1 MESCI
6 VSTNEL
12 KNLTSIGQNLDCE
25 LLTPHLLIA
34 QQLYLEP
41 VLGCALY
48 NDIISRYDNNWLT
61 GDTQTL
67 YEEYLVP
74 AIAYSAWYSL
84 SPFLNWRTSRNGIN
98 KSGTDTLQPI
108 EIQEFSMYSSKV
120 ENLMRFYLKRL
131 EDYLKCNKDLF
142 PLYCQNIAEVGPGG
156 SIFTGWNT
164 NPKKG
169 KFWDSDFDGL
179 LSNGNCGG
187 CNPCDC

>member
-1 MESCI
+1 MESCL

-12 KNLTSIGQNLDCE
+12 KNLTSIGQNIDCE

-48 NDIISRYDNNWLT
+48 NDIIYRFDNNQLT
-61 GDTQTL
+61 GNTQVL
-67 YEEYLVP
+67 YEQYIVP
-74 AIAYSAWYSL
+74 AIAYASWYSL

-142 PLYCQNIAEVGPGG
+142 PLYCQNASEISPGG
-156 SIFTGWNT
+156 NVFTGWNS
-164 NPKKG
+164 NPKRG
-169 KFWDSDFDGL
+169 RFWDSGFDSLFGD
-179 LSNGNCGG
+179 GNCGN

>member
-1 MESCI
+1 MESCL

-12 KNLTSIGQNLDCE
+12 KNLTSIGQNIDCE

-48 NDIISRYDNNWLT
+48 NDIISRFDNNWLT
-61 GDTQTL
+61 GDTQVL
-67 YEEYLVP
+67 YEQYIVP
-74 AIAYSAWYSL
+74 AIAYASWYSL
-84 SPFLNWRTSRNGIN
+84 SPFLHIRTSRSGVN
-98 KSGTDTLQPI
+98 KSGTDTLTPV
-108 EIQEFSMYSSKV
+108 ELDEFSMYSSKV

-142 PLYCQNIAEVGPGG
+142 PLYCQNASEISPGG
-156 SIFTGWNT
+156 NVFTGWNS
-164 NPKKG
+164 NPKRG
-169 KFWDSDFDGL
+169 RYWDSGIDSL
-179 LSNGNCGG
+179 LGNGNCGN